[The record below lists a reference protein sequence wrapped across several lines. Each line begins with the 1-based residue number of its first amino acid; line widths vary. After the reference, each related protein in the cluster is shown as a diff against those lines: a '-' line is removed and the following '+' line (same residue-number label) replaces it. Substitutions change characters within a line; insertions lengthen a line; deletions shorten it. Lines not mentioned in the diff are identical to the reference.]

1 MIDVYEIIKSI
12 NEEKKEKKLHPASAL
27 FSEIT
32 VAVTAAV
39 KKEINELVKIKR
51 VVYHQ
56 TVNSLSFDAVEDKEC
71 NGNES

>member
-12 NEEKKEKKLHPASAL
+12 NEEKKGKRLHPTSAL

-39 KKEINELVKIKR
+39 KKEINELVKNKL

-56 TVNSLSFDAVEDKEC
+56 TINSLSFDAVEDKESD
-71 NGNES
+71 GIES

>member
-1 MIDVYEIIKSI
+1 MIDVYDIIKSI
-12 NEEKKEKKLHPASAL
+12 NEEKKGKRLHPTSAL

-39 KKEINELVKIKR
+39 KKEINELVKSKH

-56 TVNSLSFDAVEDKEC
+56 TIKSLSFDAVEDKER
-71 NGNES
+71 NGNEP

>member
-1 MIDVYEIIKSI
+1 MIDVYDIIKSV
-12 NEEKKEKKLHPASAL
+12 NEEKKEKRLHPSSAL

-39 KKEINELVKIKR
+39 KKEINELVKSKR

-56 TVNSLSFDAVEDKEC
+56 TISSLSFDAVEDKER

>member
-1 MIDVYEIIKSI
+1 MIDVYDIIKSV
-12 NEEKKEKKLHPASAL
+12 NEEKKKKKLHPSSAL

-32 VAVTAAV
+32 VVVTAAV
-39 KKEINELVKIKR
+39 KKEINELVKSKR

-56 TVNSLSFDAVEDKEC
+56 MINSLSFDAVEDKER

>member
-1 MIDVYEIIKSI
+1 MIDVYDIIKSV
-12 NEEKKEKKLHPASAL
+12 NEEKKEKRLHPTSAL

-32 VAVTAAV
+32 VVVTAAV
-39 KKEINELVKIKR
+39 KKEINELVKSKR

-56 TVNSLSFDAVEDKEC
+56 TINSLSFDAVEDKER

>member
-12 NEEKKEKKLHPASAL
+12 NEEKKEKRLHPTSAL

-39 KKEINELVKIKR
+39 KKEINELVKNKL

-56 TVNSLSFDAVEDKEC
+56 TISSLSFDAVEDKER